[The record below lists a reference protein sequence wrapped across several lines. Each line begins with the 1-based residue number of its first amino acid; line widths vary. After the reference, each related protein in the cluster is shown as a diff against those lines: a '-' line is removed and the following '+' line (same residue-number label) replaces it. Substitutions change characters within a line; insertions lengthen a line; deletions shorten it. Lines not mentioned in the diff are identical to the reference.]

1 MRAPPKTEK
10 NNRINCLESRIVNNF
25 TVNEY
30 TEYETNEK
38 RSPQIPVSQLICTV
52 PRGART

>member
-30 TEYETNEK
+30 TENETNEK
-38 RSPQIPVSQLICTV
+38 RSPQIPVSQLICTI